1 MIRERMPRAITLLC
15 AVVLVATDVAAQD
28 APSASARDLAS
39 FSAVPATGWGPLL
52 RSEAGAAAEA
62 KRSGRR
68 SSRGVLP
75 AWLFRAVNATE
86 GAGVFAVNRAMP
98 VQFMIV
104 DSIDLTVPAA
114 LMEDTVRFIGPFGAP
129 PIDPDSGE
137 ADTDARKLR
146 MSPGTLDFNRAI
158 EQVLDDEVARV
169 EGKRDAAGNLMY
181 DYGTLNPFDDNPVF
195 DERPV
200 SRPIVQGLVL
210 KREHVSTMFDKF
222 ATQLEGIQDLS
233 DEDRLR
239 IARDLLE
246 NAGELQDAR
255 LNMLV
260 NEPSQ
265 YDRYGRPI
273 FRDADAFIAYNY
285 RRGVYF
291 NLLGENPLLAIYG
304 DFTVLGGDQ
313 YFHEALYHNFLTERH
328 APRTAAERK
337 EFNDDL
343 LDLFD
348 TALDEGVANARGEAD
363 RIAGLNTFT
372 DLLELAGPEYAL
384 ADQQLRDNAA
394 VFDTDYVD
402 NLLGTVQGEFGTIKA
417 IDAPR
422 ELFISTVL
430 ATGAVIS
437 SIVIPGSG
445 GVVLTVVFAGADV
458 GIEGTKLWKMEGQLD
473 REREAGAV
481 LGFGHLGELE
491 DATDDQRTM
500 AFAAALF
507 GVVDATTLTQIG
519 RASRGVG
526 AADDVGGAVEAG
538 RVIDRPVG
546 VPEDMAEAP
555 TVIDRVPRE
564 SRGPRTERMPG
575 APTGVAADVG
585 GMTDEELAFWRARP
599 ATSEDEIQAMDALVR
614 QARSDASDIPH
625 QTIDEALEL
634 IEERAARNP
643 AYGTMEALD
652 DLGARLGVAE
662 MDAEGHVLAVRTR
675 IELAEFAEETGG
687 AIPRNVVEI
696 DVNGLSDLKA
706 KAAIASDG
714 RPVTNW
720 TATDR
725 ALAEEVLADEDFY
738 GHLFDWVSDESGLQ
752 QVFSEAD
759 FANLRQAFPE
769 FVPAG
774 RLDDASA
781 AARAIDDTPT
791 FLDRPRRLRGDAAGD
806 AIDETPTVL
815 DRPRR
820 LEDDDAFRDA
830 PTERDFSVED
840 ETPTVLDR
848 APRPAGIGVDENG
861 VVTLDLLELGWKLPG
876 AAGEVIQVGNDADA
890 SDAAAPIEVYIT
902 SDGGSTGEVM
912 SLSVLNNGEP
922 IRLQGEGLVLEP
934 VAFNEDETAA
944 VFDRLE
950 QLGGQL
956 VMHKLSAYCM
966 QFLADVPVAGQLFRI
981 APPDAQ
987 EAYAGMRSVLGA
999 SKAIRD
1005 QLNPDSDR
1013 DGYFHSTRQWA
1024 IWTRERSLTGEQFG
1038 EAFLEHTR
1046 RNVEGSG
1053 QAWTRDI
1060 EEAVRSLVPNRWR
1073 DVQKVLAQ
1081 ADAAAASGG

>member
-1 MIRERMPRAITLLC
+1 MTRERIRCAI
-15 AVVLVATDVAAQD
+15 AVLSIVALVATDVAAQD
-28 APSASARDLAS
+28 TPSAGARDLAS

-52 RSEAGAAAEA
+52 GSEAGAAAEA
-62 KRSGRR
+62 QGSGRR
-68 SSRGVLP
+68 SSGGVLP
-75 AWLFRAVNATE
+75 AWFFRAVNATQ
-86 GAGVFAVNRAMP
+86 GAGIFAVNGAMP

-104 DSIDLTVPAA
+104 DSIDLTIPAGP
-114 LMEDTVRFIGPFGAP
+114 LGTTVRFIDQFGTPLAA
-129 PIDPDSGE
+129 PDSVE
-137 ADTDARKLR
+137 AETDAQKLR
-146 MSPGTLDFNRAI
+146 MSPLTLDFNRTVA
-158 EQVLDDEVARV
+158 QVLDDQVARI
-169 EGKRDAAGNLMY
+169 EGERDAAGNLIY
-181 DYGTLNPFDDNPVF
+181 DYGTLNPFDDNRVF

-200 SRPIVQGLVL
+200 SRPVVQGLVL

-222 ATQLEGIQDLS
+222 AVQLEGIQDLS
-233 DEDRLR
+233 EEERLR

-255 LNMLV
+255 LNMLT

-273 FRDADAFIAYNY
+273 FRDADAHTAYNY

-291 NLLGENPLLAIYG
+291 DLLGESPLLAIHG

-313 YFHEALYHNFLTERH
+313 YFHEALYHNFLTKRH
-328 APRTAAERK
+328 TPRTAAERK
-337 EFNDDL
+337 EFDDDL

-348 TALDEGVANARGEAD
+348 TALEEGIANARGEAD
-363 RIAGLNTFT
+363 RIAGLNTFE

-394 VFDTDYVD
+394 VFDSDYVD
-402 NLLGTVQGEFGTIKA
+402 HLLGTVQGEFGTIKA

-422 ELFISTVL
+422 ELFISTAL
-430 ATGAVIS
+430 ATGAVITS
-437 SIVIPGSG
+437 MVIPGSG

-458 GIEGTKLWKMEGQLD
+458 GIEGTKLWTLEGQLD

-507 GVVDATTLTQIG
+507 GVVDATALTQIG

-526 AADDVGGAVEAG
+526 AADDVGGAVDAG

-546 VPEDMAEAP
+546 VPEDVAEAP
-555 TVIDRVPRE
+555 TVIDRVPRDVQ
-564 SRGPRTERMPG
+564 GPRTERIAGTP
-575 APTGVAADVG
+575 AGVAADVG
-585 GMTDEELAFWRARP
+585 GLTDEELAFWRARP

-662 MDAEGHVLAVRTR
+662 MDAEGHVLAVRNR

-714 RPVTNW
+714 RTVTNW
-720 TATDR
+720 TAADR

-759 FANLRQAFPE
+759 FANLREVFPE
-769 FVPAG
+769 FVPT
-774 RLDDASA
+774 RTFDDAA
-781 AARAIDDTPT
+781 DAARAIDETPT
-791 FLDRPRRLRGDAAGD
+791 FLNRPRRLRGDAAGD

-830 PTERDFSVED
+830 PTERNFTVED

-848 APRPAGIGVDENG
+848 APRVAGPVFDENG
-861 VVTLDLLELGWKLPG
+861 VATLDLLELGWRLPG
-876 AAGEVIQVGNDADA
+876 AAGEVIQVGNDARA
-890 SDAAAPIEVYIT
+890 SDAAPAIEVYIT

-912 SLSVLNNGEP
+912 SLSVLNLGEP
-922 IRLQGEGLVLEP
+922 IRFQAEGLVLEP
-934 VAFNEDETAA
+934 IEFSDAETAA
-944 VFDRLE
+944 VSDRLE
-950 QLGGQL
+950 QLGGKLATHQL
-956 VMHKLSAYCM
+956 NAYCM
-966 QFLADVPVAGQLFRI
+966 QFLADVPVAGQFFRI

-987 EAYAGMRSVLGA
+987 QAYAGMRSVLGA
-999 SKAIRD
+999 SNEIRKE
-1005 QLNPDSDR
+1005 LNPDSDP

-1024 IWTRERSLTGEQFG
+1024 IWSRERSLTGEQF
-1038 EAFLEHTR
+1038 EDAFLAHTR
-1046 RNVEGSG
+1046 SNVEGSG
-1053 QAWTRDI
+1053 ETWTRDI
-1060 EEAVRSLVPNRWR
+1060 EEAVRSLVPNRWS

-1081 ADAAAASGG
+1081 AK